1 MFCLSQSR
9 FLQFAVISVLFL
21 SLIACKQNQ
30 SSSELVDPAKP
41 LEFTPRVQT
50 ENIDG
55 SEAIL
60 VKFKSSTGSSSRAR
74 SLSAAGLVESASF
87 TLVPGLTRAEP
98 LPGFT
103 VTQTLESLA
112 SDTSVAYAEPDYLLT
127 TNVVPDDTDFSQQY
141 GLNNTGQSNGS
152 AGADISALN
161 AWDIQIGTDVVI
173 AVIDS
178 GVDYTHPDLRDN
190 IWANTAEIPN
200 NGIDD
205 DQNGRVDDVRGW
217 DFSNNDNDPMDDNNH
232 GTHVAGVIGAKG
244 NNTSGITGINWNV
257 KIMPLKFM
265 NARGSGRTSAAIRA
279 LEYAVRNGAK
289 ISNNSWG
296 GGPFSQAL
304 FDAIQSANH
313 SGHLFVA
320 AAGNDGTDNDRSA
333 HYPSSFNLP
342 NIISVAATDRNDRL
356 ASFSNFGARSV
367 DLAAPGVNILSTIR
381 NNAYREMSGTS
392 MAAPFVAGVAGLLVA
407 QNPELSV
414 TQIKDTLLNNV
425 DNNQSVAGRTVSGG
439 RLNAE
444 AALVALSSIT
454 SPQPSVPVADPV
466 NDPLPITDP
475 TPVTDPVLVTDPV
488 PITNPTPVTDPV
500 VTPPITTPVET
511 TPVVTPEP
519 VVTEVVITP
528 TLTYLLLG
536 SSAQMIASGGTA
548 PYTWSIDDPTIAEI
562 DSNTGMI
569 TGLALGSAI
578 VTATDSLAASS
589 TAYEITVLTMGI
601 SPGNLTEIKLSE
613 TVTFSADGG
622 IAPYDWQLSDSGLVD
637 MVVDGVDN
645 RNITLSPNQTG
656 SIKITLIDSVGNVAA
671 SNIIDIIIPQMV
683 LTPGNADLYVNNSIQ
698 LGVSGGTSPYIWN
711 SSNPTVATVDDGG
724 LATTLR
730 AGSTTISVTDFENQ
744 TLSLVITVNNP
755 AVTLDRQS
763 AVLAP
768 GEFFILTASG
778 GDQVYQWTSSDVNVA
793 SVDGSGQ
800 VFANASGLATITVT
814 DGLGVSASMQVEV
827 RQINLSGPTTLTV
840 GDPAVQLT
848 SSGGIVPFTW
858 TVSNPIFASIDA
870 NGLLTANAPGTITVT
885 ATDND
890 GFFGTLDV
898 VISAVPVPA
907 PVPAPAPAPA
917 PAPTP
922 TPTPAPAPTPTGG
935 HGH

>member
-1 MFCLSQSR
+1 MLCLSKFRSIQI
-9 FLQFAVISVLFL
+9 AVLTVLIL
-21 SLIACKQNQ
+21 TLIACIPGQN
-30 SSSELVDPAKP
+30 SNELYGSTKP
-41 LEFTPRVQT
+41 LEYIPRVQT
-50 ENIDG
+50 ENLDD

-60 VKFKSSTGSSSRAR
+60 VKFKSTTGSVSRSRA
-74 SLSAAGLVESASF
+74 LSTAGLVESASF

-112 SDTSVAYAEPDYLLT
+112 TDMRVAYAEPDYLLT
-127 TNVVPDDTDFSQQY
+127 TNVIPDDTDFSQQY
-141 GLNNTGQSNGS
+141 SLNNVGQFNGT

-161 AWDIQIGTDVVI
+161 AWDIQTGTDVVI

-190 IWANTAEIPN
+190 IWINTAEIPN
-200 NGIDD
+200 NRIDD
-205 DQNGRVDDVRGW
+205 DQNGRIDDVRGW

-244 NNTSGITGINWNV
+244 NNASGITGINWNV
-257 KIMPLKFM
+257 RIMPLKFM

-304 FDAIQSANH
+304 FDAIQSANNA
-313 SGHLFVA
+313 GHIFVT
-320 AAGNDGTDNDRSA
+320 AAGNDGINNDQTA

-342 NIISVAATDRNDRL
+342 NVIAVAATDRNDRL

-407 QNPELSV
+407 QNLELSV
-414 TQIKDTLLNNV
+414 TQIKDVLLNNV
-425 DNNQSVAGRTVSGG
+425 DSIQSVAGHTVSGG

-444 AALVALSSIT
+444 AALIALSSIT
-454 SPQPSVPVADPV
+454 PPQPSTPVTDPV
-466 NDPLPITDP
+466 IDPLPVTDP
-475 TPVTDPVLVTDPV
+475 APVTDPVLVTDPV

-500 VTPPITTPVET
+500 VTPPVTSPVET

-519 VVTEVVITP
+519 VVSEVVITP

-536 SSAQMIASGGTA
+536 SSAEMTASGGTA
-548 PYTWSIDDPTIAEI
+548 PYTWSIDDPTIATI
-562 DSNTGMI
+562 DANTGTI
-569 TGLALGSAI
+569 TALSLGSAI

-601 SPGNLTEIKLSE
+601 SPGTLTEIALSE

-622 IAPYDWQLSDSGLVD
+622 IAPYEWQLSDSGLVD
-637 MVVDGVDN
+637 VVVDGVDN
-645 RNITLSPNQTG
+645 RNITLSPIQTG

-671 SNIIDIIIPQMV
+671 SNIIEILIPPLV
-683 LTPGNADLYVNNSIQ
+683 LTPGNADLFVNNSIQ

-711 SSNPTVATVDDGG
+711 SSNPAVATVDDGG
-724 LATTLR
+724 LVTTLSAGATTV
-730 AGSTTISVTDFENQ
+730 SVTDFENQ

-768 GEFFILTASG
+768 GEFFVLTATG

-793 SVDGSGQ
+793 SVDGSEQ
-800 VFANASGLATITVT
+800 VIANASGLATITVK

-827 RQINLSGPTTLTV
+827 RQIILSGPTTLTV

-848 SSGGIVPFTW
+848 STGGIGPFTW
-858 TVSNPIFASIDA
+858 TVSDPIFASIDA

-885 ATDND
+885 VTDND
-890 GFFGTLDV
+890 GFIGSLDI
-898 VISAVPVPA
+898 VINAVPEPV

-917 PAPTP
+917 P
-922 TPTPAPAPTPTGG
+922 TGG

>member
-1 MFCLSQSR
+1 MLCLSKFRSIQI
-9 FLQFAVISVLFL
+9 AVLTVLIL
-21 SLIACKQNQ
+21 TLIACIPGQN
-30 SSSELVDPAKP
+30 SNELYGSTKP
-41 LEFTPRVQT
+41 LEYIPRVQT
-50 ENIDG
+50 ENLDD

-60 VKFKSSTGSSSRAR
+60 VKFKSTTGSVSRSRA
-74 SLSAAGLVESASF
+74 LSTAGLVESASF

-112 SDTSVAYAEPDYLLT
+112 TDMRVAYAEPDYLLT
-127 TNVVPDDTDFSQQY
+127 TNVIPDDTDFSQQY
-141 GLNNTGQSNGS
+141 SLNNVGQFNGT

-161 AWDIQIGTDVVI
+161 AWDIQTGTDVVI

-190 IWANTAEIPN
+190 IWINTAEIPN
-200 NGIDD
+200 NRIDD
-205 DQNGRVDDVRGW
+205 DQNGRIDDVRGW

-244 NNTSGITGINWNV
+244 NNASGITGINWNV
-257 KIMPLKFM
+257 RIMPLKFM

-304 FDAIQSANH
+304 FDAIQSANNA
-313 SGHLFVA
+313 GHIFVT
-320 AAGNDGTDNDRSA
+320 AAGNDGINNDQTA

-342 NIISVAATDRNDRL
+342 NVIAVAATDRNDRL

-407 QNPELSV
+407 QNLELSV
-414 TQIKDTLLNNV
+414 TQIKDVLLNNV
-425 DNNQSVAGRTVSGG
+425 DSIQSVAGHTVSGG

-444 AALVALSSIT
+444 AALIALSSIT
-454 SPQPSVPVADPV
+454 PPQPSTPVTDPV
-466 NDPLPITDP
+466 IDPLPVTDP
-475 TPVTDPVLVTDPV
+475 APVTDPVLVTDPV

-500 VTPPITTPVET
+500 VTPPVTSPVET

-519 VVTEVVITP
+519 VVSEVVITP

-536 SSAQMIASGGTA
+536 SSAEMTASGGTA
-548 PYTWSIDDPTIAEI
+548 PYTWSIDDPTIATI
-562 DSNTGMI
+562 DANTGTI
-569 TGLALGSAI
+569 TALSLGIAI
-578 VTATDSLAASS
+578 VTAKDSLAASS

-601 SPGNLTEIKLSE
+601 SPGTLTEIALSE

-622 IAPYDWQLSDSGLVD
+622 IAPYEWQLSDSGLVD
-637 MVVDGVDN
+637 VVVDGVDN
-645 RNITLSPNQTG
+645 RNITLSPIQTG

-671 SNIIDIIIPQMV
+671 SNIIEILIPPLV
-683 LTPGNADLYVNNSIQ
+683 LTPGNADLFVNNSIQ

-711 SSNPTVATVDDGG
+711 SSNPAVATVDDGG
-724 LATTLR
+724 LVTTLSAGATTV
-730 AGSTTISVTDFENQ
+730 SVTDFENQ

-768 GEFFILTASG
+768 GEFFVLTATG

-800 VFANASGLATITVT
+800 VIANASGLATITVT

-827 RQINLSGPTTLTV
+827 RQIILSGPTTLTV

-848 SSGGIVPFTW
+848 STGGIGPFTW
-858 TVSNPIFASIDA
+858 TVSDPIFASIDA

-885 ATDND
+885 VTDND
-890 GFFGTLDV
+890 GFIGSLDI
-898 VISAVPVPA
+898 VINAVPV

-917 PAPTP
+917 P
-922 TPTPAPAPTPTGG
+922 TGG